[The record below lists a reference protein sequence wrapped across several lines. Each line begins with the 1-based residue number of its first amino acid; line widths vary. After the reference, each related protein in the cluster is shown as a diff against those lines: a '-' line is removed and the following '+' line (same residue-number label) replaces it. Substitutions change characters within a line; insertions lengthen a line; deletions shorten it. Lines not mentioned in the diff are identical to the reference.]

1 LVTGGT
7 GFVGS
12 HTIELLLQRGFHV
25 RCLVR
30 YSRPNLGWVSK
41 LPIEIVRGSY
51 YSIDSLKA
59 AVNDVDYIL
68 HIAGVT
74 KAKKPREYH
83 DGNVLATK
91 NLLEAAVGN
100 PHLKKFTYVS
110 SLTAAGPSL
119 DGTPLREDFTGIPI
133 TTYGVSKLEAET
145 VCHLYARNIPIVIL
159 RPPAVYGPRDSDILQ
174 IFQWINK
181 GIEPVFG
188 TRHKRLSLIYG
199 PDLALAIVEATLSN
213 RTTGETY
220 FVSDPKIYT
229 LSEMLET
236 AARILGRRTMRVHFP
251 SFLLYSM
258 AGIAELLASF
268 GSSPATLNIE
278 KVRDLVQ
285 PYWVCDSGK
294 FHEHIGGQTH
304 VTLEEGLQTTID
316 WYKEYGW
323 L

>member
-1 LVTGGT
+1 M
-7 GFVGS
+7 
-12 HTIELLLQRGFHV
+12 

-30 YSRPNLGWVSK
+30 YSRPDLGWVSK

-51 YSIDSLKA
+51 YSIDSLKPA
-59 AVNDVDYIL
+59 LKDVDYVL

-74 KAKKPREYH
+74 KAKKPGDYH

-91 NLLEAAVGN
+91 NLLEAAVDN
-100 PHLKKFTYVS
+100 PRLKKFTLIS
-110 SLTAAGPSL
+110 SLAAAGPSL
-119 DGTPLREDFTGIPI
+119 DGTPLREDSPGTPI

-145 VCHLYARNIPIVIL
+145 VCHLYANKIPIVIL

-174 IFQWINK
+174 IFQWVNK

-188 TRHKRLSLIYG
+188 THHKQLSLIYG
-199 PDLALAIVEATLSN
+199 PDLARAIVDATLSD

-229 LSEMLET
+229 LSETLEA
-236 AARILGRRTMRVHFP
+236 AARILGRRTVRVRFP

-258 AGIAELLASF
+258 AGISELLMAF
-268 GSSPATLNIE
+268 ASSPATLNVE
-278 KVRDLVQ
+278 KARDLLQ
-285 PYWVCDSGK
+285 HYWVCDPGK
-294 FHEHIGGQTH
+294 FHEHTGFQTQ
-304 VTLEEGLQTTID
+304 VTLEEGLRTTIE
-316 WYKEYGW
+316 WYKESGW